1 MVTVVNHTS
10 SAQVIETYQ
19 NGKSGYRIYSDGYCE
34 QWGYIDVPGTFTF
47 LKTFKDTNYAYCA
60 GFTMAPAAQRNM
72 FVTAITSSSI
82 TIAKYSATAGASSIL
97 ACGYLADGQY

>member
-1 MVTVVNHTS
+1 MYEN
-10 SAQVIETYQ
+10 
-19 NGKSGYRIYSDGYCE
+19 
-34 QWGYIDVPGTFTF
+34 
-47 LKTFKDTNYAYCA
+47 TFKDTNYAYCA